1 MGNASNVK
9 QMGTEKCPFGVAVRK
24 SLVSNAV
31 LDSFSGAR
39 RAETRSELCWKQVG
53 LKEEESCRI
62 SGEFGQG
69 SENYTW
75 ESWRL
80 FFFLC
85 IVVVW

>member
-1 MGNASNVK
+1 M
-9 QMGTEKCPFGVAVRK
+9 
-24 SLVSNAV
+24 SNAV

-75 ESWRL
+75 ESWCL
-80 FFFLC
+80 FFVYNCCLVTAFFILGTGKC
-85 IVVVW
+85 I